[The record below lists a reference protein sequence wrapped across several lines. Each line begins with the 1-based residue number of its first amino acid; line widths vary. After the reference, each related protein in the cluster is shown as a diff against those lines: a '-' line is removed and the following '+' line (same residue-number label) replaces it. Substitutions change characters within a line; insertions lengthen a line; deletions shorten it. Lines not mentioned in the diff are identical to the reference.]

1 MIRRVFGGMVIL
13 LLMVGSVGWGENTTR
28 RQSLEAVALVSDR
41 FEAADALERWLD
53 ERGGYLISRLEEE
66 LILRVP
72 SEMLEAFVDHLETV
86 ADEVI
91 QIQQVT
97 FDIGQDILEAQAGIR
112 SKSELFERA
121 LALIDQTDLTT
132 TLEIEREVLSIL
144 QDVERLEGRYRM
156 LLSEV
161 ELARVVVSFTMEEE
175 KLPQNLPSAF
185 PWINMVDFY
194 ILMDEFGQ
202 N

>member
-91 QIQQVT
+91 QIQLET